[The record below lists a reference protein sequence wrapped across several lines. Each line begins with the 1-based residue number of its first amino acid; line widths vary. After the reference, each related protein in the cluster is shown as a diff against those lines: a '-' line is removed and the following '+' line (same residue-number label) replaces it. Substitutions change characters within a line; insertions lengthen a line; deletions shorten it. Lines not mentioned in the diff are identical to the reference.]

1 MEDSEWLFDY
11 AALIGTIDQFAE
23 EIDCTDFTFMWA
35 YTKAMVS
42 AHGRAIAPPNA
53 PDEEALAV
61 AWSQFE
67 DTFDDD
73 ETRAIISLAGIIAA
87 LVQTIRPH
95 SFTEPLRLARLARG
109 FTEEDAHAQHEKW
122 LEDNPEHAR
131 SSKKKPDPSETP
143 GQPKAKYQSIEGGK
157 SIPIRRRRI
166 KPSVNQTKV

>member
-23 EIDCTDFTFMWA
+23 EIECTDFTFMWA

-87 LVQTIRPH
+87 LVSAVPDDQTAQFHRALEVG
-95 SFTEPLRLARLARG
+95 FALARG
-109 FTEEDAHAQHEKW
+109 FTEEDAHAQHEEW
-122 LEDNPEHAR
+122 LEDNPDLLSLIREEEAR
-131 SSKKKPDPSETP
+131 HRANSR
-143 GQPKAKYQSIEGGK
+143 QALKAKLKVIDGGK
-157 SIPIRRRRI
+157 SIS
-166 KPSVNQTKV
+166 PSDENE